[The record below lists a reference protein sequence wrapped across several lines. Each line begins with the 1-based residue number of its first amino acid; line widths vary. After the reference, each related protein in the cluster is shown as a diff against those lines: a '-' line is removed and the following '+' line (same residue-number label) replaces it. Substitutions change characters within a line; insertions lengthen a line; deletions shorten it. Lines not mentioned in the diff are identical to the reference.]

1 VCTGIVLRKAGALEA
16 VSIVL
21 AVQLVLL
28 LPSPTVK
35 ARIPEPYELYGTAH
49 DEAGVV
55 LFDGEPIRTFIDG
68 VEYSNKTS
76 VYSRPGYFDGY
87 FDVDTYGNY
96 RSNRTVPGTPWIKEG
111 GDEGD
116 DVMYAWGEM
125 TNNTPIGGATKP
137 WKQGVVFKENHT
149 WQTGLPPEAGDLNAA
164 PDALQP
170 PPVKIYSIV
179 TNSTINP
186 YTDNLWLCNPTP
198 LPVEASTLYIQ
209 KDVPGSYMGPIVQIP
224 SGTIEP
230 FRHYYVNTG
239 SLNYFVET
247 GDAVKLVWK
256 NNASNPQAP
265 YGGKDII
272 LDRVEFNKTPTGGT
286 LNWETGNTIM
296 INEPAPDRGFQINR
310 SAACRDTNSAQ
321 RDFFLNME
329 IIEDIWPPDPPD
341 PVCIQ
346 GLCNWDLG
354 NPALNHITILDNF
367 RINWTHRDPQG
378 DPQVAASVYISTQ
391 PDGGLKVWTGS
402 TGSAQELTYNGLTLP
417 KCTDFWLGVSTK
429 DTLRYGDV
437 TELKFHTNCP
447 PASPTKVWP
456 LVGAIVPAGMQTVW
470 WSEVIDSDPGDRI
483 NYTWVVDDSPV
494 FSPPYASNGTTTSN
508 HSDAFMT
515 NPTMT
520 YYWCVDASDGWSYTN
535 CTGSWFFKT
544 SGNPLASI
552 SVPTGIEDWTGGSNH
567 YIICSL
573 SDDLDLRLAV
583 EVNYSL
589 DGGNDGYPYQAFAGS
604 EDVGPINHQWT
615 LPVVDSKAVRL
626 RITATDGTN
635 LSAVAYSASFE
646 IDSTAP
652 TILTTV
658 PANNSSGVTI
668 TDDVQVVFDE
678 PVNKTSAEQAF
689 SISPDPG
696 DIQFDWTVTGQGKDV
711 LVVSHEPFNSETEY
725 IVSFSPV
732 LRDISDP
739 GNHPS
744 ISIMFNFTTKPPVVI
759 QPPVAKAVGKNQIL
773 VGEEVTFYGNE
784 SIGNITRYV
793 WTITDNQNHIVEVL
807 TGVIVNYTFDQQGRY
822 SITLTVHDDTT
833 GLSDS
838 DTMEIVVTSN
848 VKGGPDLTW
857 LIVLIAILLA
867 CAFIGATEIG
877 RVALLTLL
885 VAPMHGR
892 RTKDK
897 DEAETRGMIRGF
909 ILGNPGECY
918 TSIKQNLGLKNGT
931 LSWHLMK
938 LEKEGIIKSRVQG
951 TRRRYY
957 PKGAAIPAENG
968 GELRE
973 IEQRLLKAVEEGVG
987 RSVKELAEEL
997 GVSSQ
1002 LALYHIRR
1010 LSQKGFVTLERK
1022 GLRLRVYLHPE
1033 NRNT

>member
-1 VCTGIVLRKAGALEA
+1 M

-28 LPSPTVK
+28 LPSPRVMGW
-35 ARIPEPYELYGTAH
+35 IPEPYELYGTAH

-55 LFDGEPIRTFIDG
+55 LLDGEPIRTFIDG

-96 RSNRTVPGTPWIKEG
+96 RSNRTLPGTPWIKEG
-111 GDEGD
+111 GDDGD
-116 DVMYAWGEM
+116 PIMYVWGDLS
-125 TNNTPIGGATKP
+125 NNTPIGGPAQP
-137 WKQGVVFKENHT
+137 WKTGAVFKENHT
-149 WQTGLPPEAGDLNAA
+149 WQTGLPPEAGDLNEAMT
-164 PDALQP
+164 PLQP
-170 PPVKIYSIV
+170 PLAKIYSIT
-179 TNSTINP
+179 TNSSFSP
-186 YTDNLWLCNPTP
+186 YNDNVWLCNPTP
-198 LPVEASTLYIQ
+198 TPVDASRLYIQ
-209 KDVPGSYMGPIVQIP
+209 KDVPGSFDGPIVQVNA
-224 SGTIEP
+224 GTIPP
-230 FRHYYVNTG
+230 FGRYFVDTG
-239 SLNYFVET
+239 SLNYFVEA

-256 NNASNPQAP
+256 NNASNPNAP
-265 YGGKDII
+265 FGGKDIVV
-272 LDRVEFNKTPTGGT
+272 DRVEFNRTPSGGA
-286 LNWETGNTIM
+286 LNWEPGNTIQRD
-296 INEPAPDRGFQINR
+296 EPAPDRGFSINR
-310 SAACRDTNSAQ
+310 SASCGDTNSVRQ
-321 RDFFLNME
+321 DFFITPE
-329 IIEDIWPPDPPD
+329 RQVDIFRPLPPWPLAIDGISSDNIDSRMYHFTRLSGYQLSWIYHDPEGTPEA
-341 PVCIQ
+341 I
-346 GLCNWDLG
+346 
-354 NPALNHITILDNF
+354 
-367 RINWTHRDPQG
+367 
-378 DPQVAASVYISTQ
+378 ASVAISQGQNRMTPLWTADVAGPTETITYTGLPLQ
-391 PDGGLKVWTGS
+391 QCSDYWYSVKTSDGFGYG
-402 TGSAQELTYNGLTLP
+402 TLA
-417 KCTDFWLGVSTK
+417 D
-429 DTLRYGDV
+429 LR
-437 TELKFHTNCP
+437 FHTNCP
-447 PASPTKVWP
+447 PAWPPKVWP
-456 LVGAIVPAGMQTVW
+456 LMGDIVPAGTQTVW
-470 WSEVIDSDPGDRI
+470 WLEVVDGDPGDTV
-483 NYTWVVDDSPV
+483 NYTWVVDDSPI
-494 FSPPYASNGTTTSN
+494 FTPPYVSTGTTTSN
-508 HSDAFMT
+508 HSAAFMT
-515 NPTMT
+515 IPTMT

-544 SGNPLASI
+544 SGNPVVSI
-552 SVPTGIEDWTGGSNH
+552 SVPTGIEDWTGSSNH
-567 YIICSL
+567 YIIYSL
-573 SDDLDLRLAV
+573 SDDLDSRLAV

-589 DGGNDGYPYQAFAGS
+589 DGGNDGYPYQVFAGLK
-604 EDVGPINHQWT
+604 DVGTINHQWT

-626 RITATDGTN
+626 RITATDSTN

-652 TILTTV
+652 IILTTV
-658 PANNSSGVTI
+658 PADGSSGVTI

-711 LVVSHEPFNSETEY
+711 LVVSHNPFRSETEY
-725 IVSFSPV
+725 VVAFGPV

-744 ISIMFNFTTKPPVVI
+744 IPLTFNFTTKPPVVI
-759 QPPVAKAVGKNQIL
+759 QPPVAKAVGKNQVQ

-784 SIGNITRYV
+784 SMGNITRYV

-807 TGVIVNYTFDQQGRY
+807 TGVIVNYTFNQQGRY
-822 SITLTVHDDTT
+822 SVTLTVYDDTT

-848 VKGGPDLTW
+848 PKEGLDLIW
-857 LIVLIAILLA
+857 LIVLIAILFM
-867 CAFIGATEIG
+867 CAFIGGTEIG

-918 TSIKQNLGLKNGT
+918 TSIRQNLGLKNGT

-957 PKGAAIPAENG
+957 PKGATIPAENG

-973 IEQRLLKAVEEGVG
+973 IEQRLLKAVEEDVG

-1010 LSQKGFVTLERK
+1010 LSQKGFVNLERK
-1022 GLRLRVYLHPE
+1022 GLRLRVYLPPE
-1033 NRNT
+1033 IRNT

>member
-1 VCTGIVLRKAGALEA
+1 LRKAGALEI

-28 LPSPTVK
+28 LPSPRVMGW
-35 ARIPEPYELYGTAH
+35 IPEPYELYGTAH
-49 DEAGVV
+49 DEVGVV
-55 LFDGEPIRTFIDG
+55 LLDGEPIRTFIDG

-96 RSNRTVPGTPWIKEG
+96 RSNRTVLGTPWIKEG
-111 GDEGD
+111 GDDGD
-116 DVMYAWGEM
+116 PIMYVWGDM
-125 TNNTPIGGATKP
+125 SNNTPIGGPAQP
-137 WKQGVVFKENHT
+137 WKTGVVFKENHT
-149 WQTGLPPEAGDLNAA
+149 WQTGLPPEAGDLNEAMT
-164 PDALQP
+164 ALQP
-170 PPVKIYSIV
+170 PLAKIYSIV
-179 TNSTINP
+179 TNSTLLP
-186 YTDNLWLCNPTP
+186 YNDYVWLCNPTP
-198 LPVEASTLYIQ
+198 TPVDASRLFIQ
-209 KDVPGSYMGPIVQIP
+209 KDLPGSFDGPIVQVNA
-224 SGTIEP
+224 GTISP
-230 FRHYYVNTG
+230 FGRYFVDTG
-239 SLNYFVET
+239 SLNYFVEA

-256 NNASNPQAP
+256 NNASNPNAP
-265 YGGKDII
+265 FGGKDVVV
-272 LDRVEFNKTPTGGT
+272 DRVEFNRTPFGSA
-286 LNWETGNTIM
+286 LNWEPGNTIQPD
-296 INEPAPDRGFQINR
+296 ELAPDRGFIINR
-310 SAACRDTNSAQ
+310 SASCGDTNSVRQ
-321 RDFFLNME
+321 DFFLSVE
-329 IIEDIWPPDPPD
+329 RLVDDFRPLPPWPLTIDGISSDNIDSRMYHFTRLSGYQLSWIYHDPEGTPEA
-341 PVCIQ
+341 I
-346 GLCNWDLG
+346 
-354 NPALNHITILDNF
+354 
-367 RINWTHRDPQG
+367 
-378 DPQVAASVYISTQ
+378 ASVAISQ
-391 PDGGLKVWTGS
+391 GQNRMNSLWTADVAGPAE
-402 TGSAQELTYNGLTLP
+402 TITYNGLPLQQCSDYWYSVKTSDGFGYGTLA
-417 KCTDFWLGVSTK
+417 D
-429 DTLRYGDV
+429 LR
-437 TELKFHTNCP
+437 FHTNCP
-447 PASPTKVWP
+447 PAWPPKVWP
-456 LVGAIVPAGMQTVW
+456 LMGAIVPAGMQTVW
-470 WSEVIDSDPGDRI
+470 WSEVIDSDPGDTV

-494 FSPPYASNGTTTSN
+494 LSPPYVSTGTTTSN

-515 NPTMT
+515 NPTMM

-535 CTGSWFFKT
+535 CTGSWFFRT
-544 SGNPLASI
+544 SGNPVVSV
-552 SVPTGIEDWTGGSNH
+552 SVPAGIEDWTGGSGH
-567 YIICSL
+567 YIVYSL
-573 SDDLDLRLAV
+573 SDDLDSQLAV

-589 DGGNDGYPYQAFAGS
+589 DGGNDGYPYQVFAGLK
-604 EDVGPINHQWT
+604 DVGTINHQWI

-626 RITATDGTN
+626 RITATDSTN
-635 LSAVAYSASFE
+635 LTAAAYSASFE

-652 TILTTV
+652 ILLTTV
-658 PANNSSGVTI
+658 PADDSSGVTI

-696 DIQFDWTVTGQGKDV
+696 DIQFDWTVTGQGKDI
-711 LVVSHEPFNSETEY
+711 LVVSHKPFKSETEY
-725 IVSFSPV
+725 IVAFGPV

-744 ISIMFNFTTKPPVVI
+744 ISLTFNFTTKPPVVI
-759 QPPVAKAVGKNQIL
+759 QPPVAKAVGKNQVQ

-784 SIGNITRYV
+784 SMGNITRYV
-793 WTITDNQNHIVEVL
+793 WTITDNQNHIVDVL
-807 TGVIVNYTFDQQGRY
+807 TGVIVNYTFNQQGRY
-822 SITLTVHDDTT
+822 SVTLTVYDDTT

-848 VKGGPDLTW
+848 VKGSPDLTW
-857 LIVLIAILLA
+857 LILLIAILFM
-867 CAFIGATEIG
+867 CAFIGGTEIG

-892 RTKDK
+892 RTKEK

-918 TSIKQNLGLKNGT
+918 TSIRQNLGLKNGT

-957 PKGAAIPAENG
+957 SKGAAIPAENG

-973 IEQRLLKAVEEGVG
+973 IEQRLLKAVEEDVG

-1010 LSQKGFVTLERK
+1010 LSQKGFVNLERK
-1022 GLRLRVYLHPE
+1022 GLRLRVYRSPD

>member
-1 VCTGIVLRKAGALEA
+1 M

-28 LPSPTVK
+28 LPSPRVMGW
-35 ARIPEPYELYGTAH
+35 IPEPYELYGTAH

-55 LFDGEPIRTFIDG
+55 LLDGEPIRTFIDG

-111 GDEGD
+111 GDDGEPIMYVWGD
-116 DVMYAWGEM
+116 MS
-125 TNNTPIGGATKP
+125 NNTPIGGPTQP
-137 WKQGVVFKENHT
+137 WKTGVVFKENHT

-164 PDALQP
+164 LGALQP
-170 PPVKIYSIV
+170 PLVKIYSIV
-179 TNSTINP
+179 TNSTLNP
-186 YTDNLWLCNPTP
+186 YTDFVQLCNPTP
-198 LPVEASTLYIQ
+198 YPAEVSTLYIQ
-209 KDVPGSYMGPIVQIP
+209 KDVPGNINGPIVQIP
-224 SGTIEP
+224 SGTIKP
-230 FRHYYVNTG
+230 YGRYYVNTG
-239 SLNYFVET
+239 MLNYFVET

-265 YGGKDII
+265 FGGKDVI
-272 LDRVEFNKTPTGGT
+272 LDRIEFNRTGGTGT
-286 LNWETGNTIM
+286 LNWEPGNTIM
-296 INEPAPDRGFQINR
+296 NNEPAPDRGFQINR
-310 SAACRDTNSAQ
+310 SETCRDTNSMQ
-321 RDFFLNME
+321 KDFFVNFEL
-329 IIEDIWPPDPPD
+329 IDDVRPFPPD

-354 NPALNHITILDNF
+354 NPTLDHITVLSNF
-367 RINWTHRDPQG
+367 RINWTHQDPYLN
-378 DPQVAASVYISTQ
+378 PQMAASVYISTM
-391 PDGGLKVWTGS
+391 PNGSLKIWTGS
-402 TGSAQELTYNGLTLP
+402 IGSAQELTYSGLPLL
-417 KCTDFWLGVSTK
+417 KCADYWLGVSTK
-429 DTLRYGDV
+429 NAGPLYGDI

-447 PASPTKVWP
+447 PAWPPKVWP
-456 LVGAIVPAGMQTVW
+456 LMGAIVPAGTQMVW
-470 WSEVIDSDPGDRI
+470 WSEVVDSDPGDTV

-494 FSPPYASNGTTTSN
+494 LSLPYVSTGTTTSN
-508 HSDAFMT
+508 HSNAFMT

-544 SGNPLASI
+544 SGNPVVSV
-552 SVPTGIEDWTGGSNH
+552 SVPVGIEDWTGGSDH
-567 YIICSL
+567 YIVYSL
-573 SDDLDLRLAV
+573 SDDLDSQLAV

-589 DGGNDGYPYQAFAGS
+589 DGGNDGYPYQVFAGLK
-604 EDVGPINHQWT
+604 DVGTINHQWT

-626 RITATDGTN
+626 RITATDSTN
-635 LSAVAYSASFE
+635 LSAVAYSVSFE

-652 TILTTV
+652 ILLTTV

-711 LVVSHEPFNSETEY
+711 LVVSHKPFRSETEY
-725 IVSFSPV
+725 VVAFGPV

-744 ISIMFNFTTKPPVVI
+744 ISLTFNFTTKPPVVI
-759 QPPVAKAVGKNQIL
+759 QPPVAKAVGKNQVQ

-784 SIGNITRYV
+784 SMGNITRYV

-807 TGVIVNYTFDQQGRY
+807 TGVIVNYTFNQQGRY
-822 SITLTVHDDTT
+822 SVTLTVYDDTT
-833 GLSDS
+833 GLSDG

-848 VKGGPDLTW
+848 PKEGLDLTW
-857 LIVLIAILLA
+857 LIVLIAILFM
-867 CAFIGATEIG
+867 CVFIGGTEIG

-918 TSIKQNLGLKNGT
+918 TSIRQNLGLKNGT

-957 PKGAAIPAENG
+957 HKGAAIPAENG

-973 IEQRLLKAVEEGVG
+973 IEQRLLKVVEEDVG

-1010 LSQKGFVTLERK
+1010 LSQKGFVILERK
-1022 GLRLRVYLHPE
+1022 GLRLRVYMPSE